1 MKQIQATMKNIERY
15 EAKNTNYLAV
25 RDPGLGFI
33 IVKDAKVPFVM
44 ELLKNFSFIKAKP
57 ITPYKA
63 EVLENLNEAVTEL
76 NLIN

>member
-1 MKQIQATMKNIERY
+1 MKLI
-15 EAKNTNYLAV
+15 L
-25 RDPGLGFI
+25 D
-33 IVKDAKVPFVM
+33 VKDAKVPFVM

-76 NLIN
+76 NLITEGKLIARKAEDLFNEI